1 MGTKFVPKIFFIRC
15 IDCSALSLLSPKFS
29 DNFPFFPLYRGKG
42 GGDKILDFVP
52 FLSPF
57 CPRGVKNRPFLPI
70 HRKGDKIGKYI
81 ACDGFRD
88 LTTVFLCYIII
99 YFTKK

>member
-57 CPRGVKNRPFLPI
+57 VPEGSKIARFCRY
-70 HRKGDKIGKYI
+70 IGK
-81 ACDGFRD
+81 G
-88 LTTVFLCYIII
+88 
-99 YFTKK
+99 TKLENTSHAMDFGI